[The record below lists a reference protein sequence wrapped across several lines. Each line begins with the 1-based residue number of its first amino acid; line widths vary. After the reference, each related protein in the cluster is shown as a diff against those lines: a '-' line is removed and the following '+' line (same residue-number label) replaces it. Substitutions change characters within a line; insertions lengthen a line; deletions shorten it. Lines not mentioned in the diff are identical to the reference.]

1 MLHYLVLRMANLAQ
15 SAVPFIYTFDLR
27 ESSCL
32 LLKTFPF
39 KGRLLADQGLLYK
52 HGGPNCIKGSKVGKG
67 LLPRLVNFKV
77 GEKTEELA

>member
-15 SAVPFIYTFDLR
+15 SAVPFIYTFDLG

-32 LLKTFPF
+32 LSQTFHF
-39 KGRLLADQGLLYK
+39 KGRILADQGLLYK
-52 HGGPNCIKGSKVGKG
+52 HGGDYSLSHSVK
-67 LLPRLVNFKV
+67 L